1 MARIQIDLSED
12 TQAKVLAMATEHG
25 HKLKPFIEYLLQLQV
40 GELPPATAKPVRIQP
55 DAAPIER
62 IPDRIPEQGQLIPDT
77 LQRDPQPEATPGQ
90 PAKGDALKAARPA
103 EALPESGT
111 VSRNAS
117 EYTKRTD
124 YPNISTNGTHF
135 FMSLLGVR
143 SFHATIEEAKAA
155 RIAIR
160 EFPE

>member
-12 TQAKVLAMATEHG
+12 TQAKVLAMATAHG

-40 GELPPATAKPVRIQP
+40 GELPSAYAKPARIP
-55 DAAPIER
+55 HAEAHIER
-62 IPDRIPEQGQLIPDT
+62 IPEKVQPIPDT
-77 LQRDPQPEATPGQ
+77 IQRDPIPEATPEQ
-90 PAKGDALKAARPA
+90 PAKVDALKAARPV
-103 EALPESGT
+103 EAIPEAGT

-135 FMSLLGVR
+135 FVSLLGAR

>member
-12 TQAKVLAMATEHG
+12 TQAKVLAMATAHG

-40 GELPPATAKPVRIQP
+40 GELPSAYAKPVRIQP
-55 DAAPIER
+55 DAAPIEL
-62 IPDRIPEQGQLIPDT
+62 IPEKVQPVPDT
-77 LQRDPQPEATPGQ
+77 LQRDPLPEVTPEQ

-135 FMSLLGVR
+135 FVSLLGVR

-155 RIAIR
+155 RVAIR

>member
-12 TQAKVLAMATEHG
+12 TQAKVAAMATAHG

-40 GELPPATAKPVRIQP
+40 GELPSAYAKPARIP
-55 DAAPIER
+55 HAEAHIER
-62 IPDRIPEQGQLIPDT
+62 IPEKVQPIQDA
-77 LQRDPQPEATPGQ
+77 PQEEK
-90 PAKGDALKAARPA
+90 PAKIDALRAARPQEEPRTA
-103 EALPESGT
+103 ADAI
-111 VSRNAS
+111 SRNAS

-135 FMSLLGVR
+135 FVSLLGVR

>member
-12 TQAKVLAMATEHG
+12 TQAKVLAMATAHG

-62 IPDRIPEQGQLIPDT
+62 IPDRIPEQGQHIPDT
-77 LQRDPQPEATPGQ
+77 IQRDPIPEQ
-90 PAKGDALKAARPA
+90 PAKVDALKAARPV
-103 EALPESGT
+103 EAIPEAGT

-135 FMSLLGVR
+135 LMSLLGVR

-155 RIAIR
+155 RVAIR